1 MLKTEGPENKRETG
15 VRAQSARGARELIA
29 MATAAKLVEVPGQE
43 SRMCERHFSPAEL
56 AEQWNLSEDTV
67 RRIFEREPDVLIFEN
82 SERASSR
89 RRRTMRIP
97 ESVAERVYRRLSA
110 RQFDRKR

>member
-1 MLKTEGPENKRETG
+1 
-15 VRAQSARGARELIA
+15 
-29 MATAAKLVEVPGQE
+29 MATATTRLGVTQRLGEAPS
-43 SRMCERHFSPAEL
+43 SRLFERHFSL

-82 SERASSR
+82 PERGSSR

-97 ESVAERVYRRLSA
+97 ESVAERVYRRLST
-110 RQFDRKR
+110 RQFDRKV